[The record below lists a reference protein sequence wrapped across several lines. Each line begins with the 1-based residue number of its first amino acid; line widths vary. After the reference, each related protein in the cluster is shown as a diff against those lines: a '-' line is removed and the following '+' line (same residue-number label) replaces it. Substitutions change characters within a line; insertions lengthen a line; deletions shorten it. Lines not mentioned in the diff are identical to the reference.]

1 MGDQSRMTFFSH
13 SLGGV
18 YRRCRRVLLLICLLS
33 TAPAWSAD
41 ILLTAAED
49 GDGVQAFAQALA
61 RQRPEDHVAFI
72 PLQDLPAP
80 SRLPANTRLILLD
93 LPGLDWRLQETQ
105 GPPTLVLRISRLQ
118 ARQRLGTRL
127 PARISLLWS
136 DPPLER
142 QLRLIADILPQARRI
157 GVLYGSDSEFLLHD
171 LSQYAAPLGL
181 EIVPQRWDNTSD
193 SRALQ
198 TLFRNSHVLLGLDDP
213 QLYNPKT
220 AKNLLLSSY
229 AQQLPLVGPNAGFV
243 KAGSLASTY
252 SDQAD
257 WLAVLDRLLDHA
269 PATWPRTLYPDHF
282 KVVGNPQVARS
293 LGIEQVDEANV
304 AARLAEGE
312 KRP

>member
-1 MGDQSRMTFFSH
+1 MGDQSRMTLFFISR
-13 SLGGV
+13 LCQ
-18 YRRCRRVLLLICLLS
+18 RCVLLACLLL
-33 TAPAWSAD
+33 TMPAWSAD

-49 GDGVQAFAQALA
+49 GAGVQAFAQALA
-61 RQRPEDHVAFI
+61 RQRPEDHVTFT
-72 PLQDLPAP
+72 PLKDLPAP
-80 SRLPANTRLILLD
+80 NHLPASTRLILLD
-93 LPGLDWRLQETQ
+93 LPGLDWRLQDTQ

-118 ARQRLGTRL
+118 ARQRLGSSL

-136 DPPLER
+136 DPPLDR
-142 QLRLIADILPQARRI
+142 QLRLITGILPQARRI
-157 GVLYGSDSEFLLHD
+157 GVLYGTDSEFLLPE
-171 LSQYAAPLGL
+171 LTQYAASLGL
-181 EIVPQRWDNTSD
+181 EVVPQQWDNIND
-193 SRALQ
+193 SRPLLN
-198 TLFRNSHVLLGLDDP
+198 LFKNSDVLLGLDDP

-229 AQQLPLVGPNAGFV
+229 ARQLPLVGPNAGFV

-257 WLAVLDRLLDHA
+257 WLAVLDRLLDHS
-269 PATWPRTLYPDHF
+269 PANWPRALYPEHF

>member
-1 MGDQSRMTFFSH
+1 MGDQSRMTLFWTP
-13 SLGGV
+13 L
-18 YRRCRRVLLLICLLS
+18 RWCRGVLLAALLLA
-33 TAPAWSAD
+33 TPAWSAD
-41 ILLTAAED
+41 ILLTAVQDSA
-49 GDGVQAFAQALA
+49 GVQAFTQALA
-61 RQRPEDHVAFI
+61 QQRPEDQITFT
-72 PLQDLPAP
+72 PLKDLPAP
-80 SRLPANTRLILLD
+80 SRLPVSTRLILLD
-93 LPGLDWRLQETQ
+93 LPGLDWRLQDAQ

-118 ARQRLGTRL
+118 ARQRMGNTH
-127 PARISLLWS
+127 PAKISLLWS

-142 QLRLIADILPQARRI
+142 QLHLIASILPQAHRI
-157 GVLYGSDSEFLLHD
+157 GVLYGADSEFLLRE
-171 LSQYAAPLGL
+171 LMQFAKPMGL
-181 EIVPQRWDNTSD
+181 EIVPQRWNNTND

-198 TLFRNSHVLLGLDDP
+198 TLFKNSDVLLGLDDP

-243 KAGSLASTY
+243 RAGSLASTY
-252 SDQAD
+252 SDQPD

-269 PATWPRTLYPDHF
+269 PANWPQTLYPEHF

-293 LGIEQVDEANV
+293 LGIEQVDEAAV

>member
-1 MGDQSRMTFFSH
+1 MGDQSRMTLF
-13 SLGGV
+13 LIPL
-18 YRRCRRVLLLICLLS
+18 RWCRGVLLAALLLA
-33 TAPAWSAD
+33 TPAWSAD
-41 ILLTAAED
+41 ILLTAVQDSA
-49 GDGVQAFAQALA
+49 GVQAFTQALA
-61 RQRPEDHVAFI
+61 QQRPEDQITFT
-72 PLQDLPAP
+72 PLKDLPAP
-80 SRLPANTRLILLD
+80 SRLPASTRLILLD
-93 LPGLDWRLQETQ
+93 LPGLDWRLQDAQ

-118 ARQRLGTRL
+118 ARQRLGDTH
-127 PARISLLWS
+127 PAKISLLWS

-142 QLRLIADILPQARRI
+142 QLHLIASILPQARRI
-157 GVLYGSDSEFLLHD
+157 GVLYGADSEFLLRE
-171 LSQYAAPLGL
+171 LMQFAKPMGL
-181 EIVPQRWDNTSD
+181 EIVPQRWNNTND

-198 TLFRNSHVLLGLDDP
+198 TLFKNSDVLLGLDDP

-243 KAGSLASTY
+243 RAGSLASTY
-252 SDQAD
+252 SDQPD

-269 PATWPRTLYPDHF
+269 PANWPHTLYPEHF

-293 LGIEQVDEANV
+293 LGIEQVDEAAV

>member
-1 MGDQSRMTFFSH
+1 MILRF
-13 SLGGV
+13 LPRLW
-18 YRRCRRVLLLICLLS
+18 RRGVLLACLLLS
-33 TAPAWSAD
+33 APVWSAD

-49 GDGVQAFAQALA
+49 GAGVQAFAQALT
-61 RQRPEDHVAFI
+61 QRRPDDHVTFT
-72 PLQDLPAP
+72 PLKDLPAP
-80 SRLPANTRLILLD
+80 SQLPASTRLILLD
-93 LPGLDWRLQETQ
+93 LPGLDWRLQDAQ

-118 ARQRLGTRL
+118 ARQRLGSTH

-142 QLRLIADILPQARRI
+142 QLRLIASILPQYRRI
-157 GVLYGSDSEFLLHD
+157 GVLYGIDSEFLLQE
-171 LSQYAAPLGL
+171 LRQYAAPMGL
-181 EIVPQRWDNTSD
+181 EIVPQRWDNIND
-193 SRALQ
+193 SRPLLN
-198 TLFRNSHVLLGLDDP
+198 LFKNSDVLLGLDDP

-220 AKNLLLSSY
+220 VKNLLLSSY

-257 WLAVLDRLLDHA
+257 WLDVLDRLLNHP
-269 PATWPRTLYPDHF
+269 PASWPRTLYPEHF

-293 LGIEQVDEANV
+293 LGIEQVDEVAV
-304 AARLAEGE
+304 AAGLAEGE

>member
-1 MGDQSRMTFFSH
+1 MGASSRMTVFFI
-13 SLGGV
+13 
-18 YRRCRRVLLLICLLS
+18 YRLWRCSVLLAGLLLI
-33 TAPAWSAD
+33 APAWSAD

-49 GDGVQAFAQALA
+49 GEGVRAFTQALA
-61 RQRPEDHVAFI
+61 NQRPEDRVTFT
-72 PLQDLPAP
+72 PLKNLPTP
-80 SRLPANTRLILLD
+80 SRLPATTRLILLD

-105 GPPTLVLRISRLQ
+105 GPPTLVMRISRLQ
-118 ARQRLGTRL
+118 GHQHLGSA
-127 PARISLLWS
+127 PHAQVSLLWS
-136 DPPLER
+136 DPPLAR
-142 QLRLIADILPQARRI
+142 QLHLIASILPQARRI
-157 GVLYGSDSEFLLHD
+157 GVLYGTESEFLLPELRRH
-171 LSQYAAPLGL
+171 AAALEL
-181 EIVPQRWDNTSD
+181 EIVPQRWDNTND
-193 SRALQ
+193 SRPLQ
-198 TLFRNSHVLLGLDDP
+198 NLFRNSDVLLGLDDA

-257 WLAVLDRLLDHA
+257 WLAVLDRLLDQP
-269 PATWPRTLYPDHF
+269 PATWPRALYPEHF

-293 LGIEQVDEANV
+293 LGIEQVDETSV